1 LSKFGPSRGEIR
13 FRLLFSL
20 AGLAMLGAI
29 IAYRGMPTGPAF
41 FEVVGLGLAF
51 FGGTAVWAIVK
62 LSRPPE
68 E

>member
-1 LSKFGPSRGEIR
+1 
-13 FRLLFSL
+13 LLFSL